1 MGTGNG
7 LIWAFVAPIICVLII
22 NSVMFFIAIRI
33 ARQSIQKRGES
44 GEKTLALIKGK
55 EIAWSIIFKLILS
68 YFSSGSLSLLCIL
81 GITWIFG
88 FFYIVKGTQWL
99 SIIFTLFN
107 SLQGFFIF
115 LFHVFLNEK
124 AKAEFARHIRSKSE
138 DLKSYF
144 TTKDGST
151 TSRDLK
157 DTTNTE
163 SDTRKASRKISNF
176 TSSTDVQTKATST
189 ADESE

>member
-1 MGTGNG
+1 M
-7 LIWAFVAPIICVLII
+7 
-22 NSVMFFIAIRI
+22 
-33 ARQSIQKRGES
+33 
-44 GEKTLALIKGK
+44 
-55 EIAWSIIFKLILS
+55 
-68 YFSSGSLSLLCIL
+68 

-157 DTTNTE
+157 DTNTE

>member
-1 MGTGNG
+1 M
-7 LIWAFVAPIICVLII
+7 
-22 NSVMFFIAIRI
+22 
-33 ARQSIQKRGES
+33 
-44 GEKTLALIKGK
+44 
-55 EIAWSIIFKLILS
+55 
-68 YFSSGSLSLLCIL
+68 SLVCIL

-99 SIIFTLFN
+99 SIIFTLLN

-144 TTKDGST
+144 TSKGDT
-151 TSRDLK
+151 TPRDLK
-157 DTTNTE
+157 DTSAT
-163 SDTRKASRKISNF
+163 DTVTTRASRKISNI
-176 TSSTDVQTKATST
+176 TSSTDVQTKGTST